1 MYNIITLYVFFL
13 SCYTLFFLSPSL
25 CLSLSSCVF
34 VVENV
39 TMDFGDGSSSD
50 EDDPFDMIGTGN
62 RRGNDRDG
70 GDPLGEVY
78 PYAWALDGRRIGENT
93 PVVRPSSPTSSFV
106 SEC

>member
-1 MYNIITLYVFFL
+1 
-13 SCYTLFFLSPSL
+13 
-25 CLSLSSCVF
+25 
-34 VVENV
+34 
-39 TMDFGDGSSSD
+39 MDFGEGSSSD
-50 EDDPFDMIGTGN
+50 EDDPFDMIGMGG

-106 SEC
+106 SDSQRITCTRI